1 MYENRLLL
9 TAAATG
15 IVGEIMGKDGRNAI
29 LRIEGI
35 NKRFGGLHAL
45 RDVSFDVSRGE
56 KLGLIGPN
64 GSGKT
69 TLFSVISGFV
79 QPNAG
84 SVYLDSERISGSK
97 PHAITKRGLGRTFQV
112 VRPFVDATVLDNV
125 VVGALKVESN
135 VRQAKE
141 LAETTLERC
150 GLHDRRFQIARS
162 LQLVDRKR
170 LEIARILAGDPKVFL
185 LDETMAGLR
194 PREAESAL
202 ELIQSINDDG
212 VTLIIVEHMM
222 RILMSIVDRV
232 VVLNHGQVI
241 GNDSPKVISRDP
253 KIIEAYLGRNYAE
266 TQ

>member
-1 MYENRLLL
+1 MGSE
-9 TAAATG
+9 
-15 IVGEIMGKDGRNAI
+15 GENAI
-29 LRIEGI
+29 LRVEGI
-35 NKRFGGLHAL
+35 SKRFGGLQAL
-45 RDVSFDVSRGE
+45 GDVHFNVQRGE
-56 KLGLIGPN
+56 KLGLICPN

-84 SVYLDSERISGSK
+84 SVYLESEKISESK
-97 PHAITKRGLGRTFQV
+97 PHAITKLGLGRTFQV

-125 VVGALKVESN
+125 VVGALKTETSVA
-135 VRQAKE
+135 RAKE
-141 LAETTLERC
+141 IAEATLERC
-150 GLHDRRFQIARS
+150 GLYERRNHMARS

-202 ELIQSINDDG
+202 KLIQSINDDG

-241 GNDSPKVISRDP
+241 GNDLPKVISRDP